1 MRSDPVLSILLRFV
15 LCLVCQGLLSGSALS
30 LDLSIMSDFG
40 APDFSRNS
48 ALVVQNGNANR
59 ANILQSNDLG
69 SVSGN
74 YAEIKQVGGGNDASI
89 TQSGGD
95 HNRARIDQTG
105 ESHIAKVTQTGF
117 TNSAD
122 IIQTGRG
129 NALDATQTGNN
140 NSIIFSQLG
149 LGKVNLVQSGND
161 NTLDIKQ
168 AAGTGTG
175 TTTTIRQDGNGSK
188 AIVSQN

>member
-1 MRSDPVLSILLRFV
+1 MRSGPVLSILLRFV
-15 LCLVCQGLLSGSALS
+15 LGLVCQGLLSGPALS

-69 SVSGN
+69 GVSGN
-74 YAEIKQVGGGNDASI
+74 FAEIKQDGVENDALI
-89 TQSGGD
+89 TQSGD

-105 ESHIAKVTQTGF
+105 DSHIANVTQTGF

-122 IIQTGRG
+122 IIQTGYG
-129 NALDATQTGNN
+129 NALYATQTGNN
-140 NSIIFSQLG
+140 NSITLSQPG
-149 LGKVNLVQSGND
+149 SATANLALIGND
-161 NTLDIKQ
+161 NTINGSQ
-168 AAGTGTG
+168 AAGSTMN
-175 TTTTIRQDGNGSK
+175 IRLEGNGWNVK
-188 AIVSQN
+188 VGQN